1 MGLLRRSSRK
11 NKEDSVFGRLGKT
24 QISYSLEAEQKQEN
38 DDSTALVD
46 NLPLLNL
53 DSSQLLISKKSKK
66 KERQDSKNLSV
77 VKSPSG
83 KFKVGKGMKNNPQ
96 SNDKKKIRSLFSKGS
111 SSKNQKALS
120 RHASDTEDLTSLS
133 VSRDTED
140 HSDNEGQLIIKPLP
154 LATSGLSLFA
164 LSESSSPSPNLFG
177 AFDLISEEGE
187 SRFFDSFEM
196 LMATTVSHVH
206 TTNKD
211 PKQADLI
218 KFISE
223 TKADALDELIELESS
238 RCKPSK
244 NDGKIS
250 EIDDTYHSLVSSVV
264 SQRMRKRT
272 NSTNNVHDKK
282 VPKFNEEESL
292 GDLSFLT
299 PHHENL
305 KETHTS
311 CEDDEDATVMTVKV
325 SNCAKPFWTVTF
337 PPSAKKKDHRST
349 SSSPLSLTDQKK
361 KFDRVL
367 KIYRDTLN
375 MKVAEFQDLKAYH
388 SAMIT
393 SATKMAKLMIA
404 TNQNESA
411 QKYMNIAKQHRLKIR
426 NSTISSST
434 PSSHSSD
441 SSSNKSSIS
450 SSSSSSSSS
459 TESVI
464 TTSIRSRI
472 SF

>member
-1 MGLLRRSSRK
+1 MGLLRRSIR
-11 NKEDSVFGRLGKT
+11 NKKDDSVFGRLGKT

-53 DSSQLLISKKSKK
+53 DSSQLLISKKAKK
-66 KERQDSKNLSV
+66 KERQDSKNQSV
-77 VKSPSG
+77 VKFPLG
-83 KFKVGKGMKNNPQ
+83 KFKVGKGMKKNPQ

-120 RHASDTEDLTSLS
+120 RHASDTEDLSSLS

-140 HSDNEGQLIIKPLP
+140 HSDNEGQLIIKPSP
-154 LATSGLSLFA
+154 RATSGLSLFA

-187 SRFFDSFEM
+187 SRFFDSFEK
-196 LMATTVSHVH
+196 LMATPVSHVH

-211 PKQADLI
+211 PRQADLI
-218 KFISE
+218 K
-223 TKADALDELIELESS
+223 LLIELESS

-282 VPKFNEEESL
+282 VAKFNEEDSL

-299 PHHENL
+299 PHHQNL

-325 SNCAKPFWTVTF
+325 SNCAKPFWIVAF
-337 PPSAKKKDHRST
+337 PPSAKKKDHRSIP
-349 SSSPLSLTDQKK
+349 SAPFSLTDQKK

-375 MKVAEFQDLKAYH
+375 MKVSEFQDLKAYH
-388 SAMIT
+388 SSMIT

-411 QKYMNIAKQHRLKIR
+411 QKYMNIAKQHRLQIR

-434 PSSHSSD
+434 LSSRSSD

-459 TESVI
+459 TGSGI

>member
-1 MGLLRRSSRK
+1 MGLLRRSIRNK
-11 NKEDSVFGRLGKT
+11 KEDSVFGRLGKT
-24 QISYSLEAEQKQEN
+24 RISYSLEAEQKQEN
-38 DDSTALVD
+38 DESTALVD

-77 VKSPSG
+77 VKFPSG
-83 KFKVGKGMKNNPQ
+83 KFKVGKGMKKNPQ

-120 RHASDTEDLTSLS
+120 RHASDTEDLPSLS
-133 VSRDTED
+133 ISRDTED
-140 HSDNEGQLIIKPLP
+140 HSDNEGQLIIKPSP
-154 LATSGLSLFA
+154 RATSGLSLFA

-187 SRFFDSFEM
+187 SRFFDSFEK
-196 LMATTVSHVH
+196 LMATPVSHVH

-211 PKQADLI
+211 PRQADLI

-223 TKADALDELIELESS
+223 TKADVLDELIELESS

-282 VPKFNEEESL
+282 VAKFNEEDSL

-299 PHHENL
+299 PHHQNL

-325 SNCAKPFWTVTF
+325 SNCAKPFWTVAF
-337 PPSAKKKDHRST
+337 PPSAKKKDHRSIP
-349 SSSPLSLTDQKK
+349 SAPFSLTDQKK

-375 MKVAEFQDLKAYH
+375 MKVSEFQDLKAYH
-388 SAMIT
+388 SSMIT

-411 QKYMNIAKQHRLKIR
+411 QKYMNIAKQHRLQIR

-434 PSSHSSD
+434 LSSRSSD

-459 TESVI
+459 TGSGI